1 MLSVTCR
8 KLIDSKVLIYSNNTI
23 ALTQKNLETR
33 LSFALD
39 SFTRLAKELNLTER
53 QLFIEANIDLSI
65 LSQQRGRIKK
75 NLPVSG
81 FSVLAIIK
89 LLERFPGLN
98 VNAFFKEGEPFF
110 GTTEKPLSGS
120 SEDLLKT
127 STWQVRY
134 FEKSKMVEAL
144 ELRIQEQSSVIAMLQ
159 ELLKKVK

>member
-33 LSFALD
+33 LSFTLD
-39 SFTRLAKELNLTER
+39 SFTRLAKELDLTER

-65 LSQQRGRIKK
+65 LSQQRSRIKK
-75 NLPVSG
+75 NLPISG

-110 GTTEKPLSGS
+110 GSAEKPVSGS
-120 SEDLLKT
+120 SEDILRT

-144 ELRIQEQSSVIAMLQ
+144 EQRIKEQSTMIATLQ
-159 ELLKKVK
+159 ELLKMAK